1 MIPKYLN
8 EILNSCGC
16 IVLVG
21 SGRSGKTATA
31 HHITQHTKK
40 PIYALEYP
48 LSNFQYLP
56 SNWFPISKEQ
66 VFNLK
71 DCILF
76 VDDSALFASSRNFN
90 SAWSKK
96 WVQFQT
102 IISHKNITVIFIVQ
116 STNLLDI
123 GILRSQRMAIL
134 YKFSDNVNIMYERE
148 EFKQIAIL
156 SNQIIS
162 KARSEHF
169 NVHPKSW
176 VYDLELKQIWNHN
189 LPNYWNDKLSTPYRD
204 YIILDE
210 HVGKRSDKNG

>member
-1 MIPKYLN
+1 MIPKYLAQ
-8 EILNSCGC
+8 ILNTTGC

-31 HHITQHTKK
+31 HHITQYTKK
-40 PIYALEYP
+40 PIFALEYP
-48 LSNFQYLP
+48 QANFQYLP
-56 SNWFPISKEQ
+56 ENWQSIHRDD
-66 VFNLK
+66 VFSLK

-90 SAWSKK
+90 STWSKK

-123 GILRSQRMAIL
+123 GILRSQRMAVL
-134 YKFSDNVNIMYERE
+134 YKYSDNVNIMYERE

-162 KARSEHF
+162 KARSKHPMI
-169 NVHPKSW
+169 NPKSW
-176 VYDLELKQIWNHN
+176 VYDLELKQIWNHK
-189 LPNYWNDKLSTPYRD
+189 LPHYWNDYLSTPYRE
-204 YIILDE
+204 YVVGEVLD
-210 HVGKRSDKNG
+210 G